1 MLKIWGRTNSGNVQK
16 ALWAADELGLKFER
30 IDAGMAYGKVNEDWY
45 LKMNPNARVPVIDD
59 DGFILYE
66 SNVIVRYLCAKHGKF
81 YPQDV
86 KTRAVAE
93 QWMDWQQTTIGPT
106 ITPVF
111 WGLVRTPPEKRD
123 MKAVGEAAVQLGR
136 LYQQLDAHLAGR
148 DFVAG
153 REFSMGDIPLGTMTY
168 RFFAMDI
175 ERPHV
180 PNLKRWYERLLER
193 PPYREHVVMPLN

>member
-1 MLKIWGRTNSGNVQK
+1 MLKIWGRTNSSNVQK
-16 ALWAADELGLKFER
+16 AMWAIGELGLPHER

-45 LKMNPNARVPVIDD
+45 LKMNPNARVPTIED
-59 DGFILYE
+59 DGFVLYE
-66 SNVIVRYLCAKHGKF
+66 SNVIVRYLCMKHGKLC
-81 YPQDV
+81 PQDL
-86 KTRAVAE
+86 KARAVAE
-93 QWMDWQQTTIGPT
+93 QWMDWQQTTIGPA

-111 WGLVRTPPEKRD
+111 WGLIRTPPAQRD
-123 MKAVGEAAVQLGR
+123 MKAIGEAAVQLGR

-175 ERPHV
+175 ERPAA
-180 PNLKRWYERLLER
+180 PNLKRWYDRLMER
-193 PPYREHVVMPLN
+193 PAYRQHVVMPLN